1 MEQVREEQREI
12 SKLASEQEHLEV
24 SQLLS
29 TWETSLE
36 EVFELQQEWEAKLK
50 KTEVQHEAERRAFE
64 STKAQEI
71 HALKAR
77 IAELEN
83 RSPPPAPPPPA
94 PPPPTP
100 PQPPPVAEVAVSNSS
115 VQSVPLPPVTPASR
129 RKSLSIRS
137 VIDGSLLLKL
147 QNVRQARVCCAHSS
161 AFQRLPACRSAPLTG
176 AERLREDACRAARPQ
191 NACAVDSQRL

>member
-24 SQLLS
+24 SQLLA
-29 TWETSLE
+29 TWESSLE

-83 RSPPPAPPPPA
+83 RSPPPAPA

-115 VQSVPLPPVTPASR
+115 VQSVPLPPATPASR

-147 QNVRQARVCCAHSS
+147 QNVRQACVCCAHSS
-161 AFQRLPACRSAPLTG
+161 GSQQ
-176 AERLREDACRAARPQ
+176 LRHV
-191 NACAVDSQRL
+191 AVLHCMAHRC